1 VKIREAAVDG
11 SFYPG
16 DREELRNMV
25 RQFLENSR
33 LLEIHNLKGIV
44 APHAG
49 YIYSGSVAG
58 LSFKQLSNL
67 DHEKLWKVFIIAPSH
82 YSFFSGASVGVF
94 DAYQT
99 PLGLVNVSKIASKM
113 LLEDNFHFVLDAHI
127 EEHSIEVQLPFLQ
140 YCLPHFEIIPIV
152 TGEISFSYLGD
163 VLLKYLDENSFIL
176 VSSDLSHYYSYENA
190 RKIDE
195 NCNKAIETVDLK
207 KLQKCEACGKT
218 GIAALIY
225 IAKNKNWKGKVL
237 SYMTSGDTAG
247 PKDQVV
253 GYGSYIFYKE

>member
-1 VKIREAAVDG
+1 VKIREAAVEG
-11 SFYPG
+11 SFYPS

-25 RQFLENSR
+25 RQFFENAK
-33 LLEIHNLKGIV
+33 LVDLPNLKAIV
-44 APHAG
+44 SPHAG

-58 LSFKQLSNL
+58 ISFKQLSNL
-67 DHEKLWKVFIIAPSH
+67 DREKFWKVFIVAPSH
-82 YSFFSGASVGVF
+82 FSYFSGVSVGVF

-99 PLGLVNVSKIASKM
+99 PMGLVNVSKISSKM
-113 LLEDNFHFVLDAHI
+113 LSEDNFHFVLDAHV

-140 YCLPHFEIIPIV
+140 YSLPHFEIIPII

-163 VLLKYLDENSFIL
+163 VLIKYFDENSLIL
-176 VSSDLSHYYSYENA
+176 VSSDLSHYHSYESA
-190 RKIDE
+190 KKIDE
-195 NCNKAIETVDLK
+195 NCNKAVEDLDLR

-218 GIAALIY
+218 GLETLIY
-225 IAKNKNWKGKVL
+225 IARQENWKSKVL

-253 GYGSYIFYKE
+253 GYGSYVFYKE